1 MKADQFTK
9 SILDLDND
17 ILFSG
22 VIEKSGHLNIS
33 NQRDSLDK
41 HLKGRNAELI
51 ISESAYAID
60 LRKAFIKSF
69 GSLNSICYQYSSLKI
84 LIIPVKEHVLFLV
97 INKNVKA
104 DDLTQKVYNIINS
117 TKELDLYS

>member
-9 SILDLDND
+9 SILNLDND
-17 ILFSG
+17 IMFSG

-51 ISESAYAID
+51 ISESAYAVD

-104 DDLTQKVYNIINS
+104 EDLTQKVYNIISS

>member
-51 ISESAYAID
+51 ISESAYTID

-97 INKNVKA
+97 INKSVKA
-104 DDLTQKVYNIINS
+104 EDLTQKVYNIISS

>member
-84 LIIPVKEHVLFLV
+84 LIIPVKEHMLFLV

-104 DDLTQKVYNIINS
+104 DDLTLKVYNIINS

>member
-51 ISESAYAID
+51 ISESAYTVD

-84 LIIPVKEHVLFLV
+84 LIIPVKEHMLFLV
-97 INKNVKA
+97 INKNVEA

>member
-51 ISESAYAID
+51 ISESAYTVD

-104 DDLTQKVYNIINS
+104 DDLTQKIYSIINS

>member
-17 ILFSG
+17 IMFSG

-51 ISESAYAID
+51 ISESAYTVD
-60 LRKAFIKSF
+60 LRKAFTKSF
-69 GSLNSICYQYSSLKI
+69 GSLNSICYQYGSLKI